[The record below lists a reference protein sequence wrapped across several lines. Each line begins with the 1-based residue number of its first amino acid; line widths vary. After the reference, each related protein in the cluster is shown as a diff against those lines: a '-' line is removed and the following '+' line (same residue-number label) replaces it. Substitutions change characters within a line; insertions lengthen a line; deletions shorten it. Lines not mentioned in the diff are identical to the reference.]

1 MAHII
6 INESG
11 ESYDEIKPAAFFV
24 IVLRQS
30 IGDYDSSSITG
41 GSKDLSILAWFL
53 WLLILII
60 GNIVFMNFIIAVV
73 SESYES
79 CMQKKYQ
86 LIYRAKLEMIQEC
99 EDLMPDSF
107 FNYKK
112 LFPRFL
118 IIRRK
123 EGFGERE
130 DNSDEWCGIVK
141 QIQKHLEHENAKL
154 KETLNRRI
162 DSTKKEMKLGH
173 EKVTADVKTDIMK
186 VTADVAE
193 VKTDIALFKSVKTD
207 IMKVTADIA
216 EVKTQAMK
224 ETAEMMVQ
232 INEMKLILSAV
243 YKDKIAEMKA
253 KEIQDSPEHI

>member
-73 SESYES
+73 SQSYES
-79 CMQKKYQ
+79 CMEKKYQ

-107 FNYKK
+107 FKYKK

-123 EGFGERE
+123 EGFREGE
-130 DNSDEWCGIVK
+130 DNSDEWSGIVK
-141 QIQKHLEHENAKL
+141 QIQKHLEHENTKL
-154 KETLNRRI
+154 KETLNRNI

-173 EKVTADVKTDIMK
+173 EKVEK

-193 VKTDIALFKSVKTD
+193 VKTN

-216 EVKTQAMK
+216 EVKTYAMK

-253 KEIQDSPEHI
+253 KEIQDSPEHV

>member
-123 EGFGERE
+123 EGFREGE

-141 QIQKHLEHENAKL
+141 QI
-154 KETLNRRI
+154 
-162 DSTKKEMKLGH
+162 
-173 EKVTADVKTDIMK
+173 
-186 VTADVAE
+186 
-193 VKTDIALFKSVKTD
+193 
-207 IMKVTADIA
+207 
-216 EVKTQAMK
+216 
-224 ETAEMMVQ
+224 
-232 INEMKLILSAV
+232 
-243 YKDKIAEMKA
+243 
-253 KEIQDSPEHI
+253 